1 MSALKAVCSHNA
13 GCMSSRVQPSSFPP
27 PDAAKLRCDVSRE
40 RHSATVRLVGA
51 LDLATV
57 PDLEAQFAELRSS
70 GIRRIVLD
78 LSALGFMD
86 STGLRCILEQDMEA
100 RQDGFSMVLVPG
112 PSAVQRVFE
121 VTRTAG
127 RLPFIDA

>member
-1 MSALKAVCSHNA
+1 M
-13 GCMSSRVQPSSFPP
+13 
-27 PDAAKLRCDVSRE
+27 
-40 RHSATVRLVGA
+40 RLVGA

-57 PDLEAQFAELRSS
+57 PVLDAQIAELRTS

-86 STGLRCILEQDMEA
+86 STGLRCILEQDMQA

-112 PSAVQRVFE
+112 PSVVQRVFD
-121 VTRTAG
+121 VTRTTD